1 MHSCSSSAWEVFFHR
16 NIILGKQNTFIM
28 FIIIIAPRPKLTPS
42 RRRPEPSKRLC
53 FGLSA
58 KNPPTYYLAGGL
70 LAGAGS
76 QNYCPPGRV
85 LAVVCSQNG
94 PETNESGCLGPGLGP
109 GPPWGPK
116 GRPWGPMP
124 THTPRCPGFGPDE
137 FRWPLRTTICMA
149 KEMRFLRL
157 LLEWPGFPTL
167 SYGVIQCTA
176 AVPLH
181 GMCFSPE

>member
-1 MHSCSSSAWEVFFHR
+1 MTTTRPAASWRGREARTTCRAATSSR
-16 NIILGKQNTFIM
+16 
-28 FIIIIAPRPKLTPS
+28 
-42 RRRPEPSKRLC
+42 
-53 FGLSA
+53 
-58 KNPPTYYLAGGL
+58 
-70 LAGAGS
+70 
-76 QNYCPPGRV
+76 GREGPD
-85 LAVVCSQNG
+85 G

-116 GRPWGPMP
+116 GRPRGAHAN

-181 GMCFSPE
+181 GMCFSPEYYFGKTKIFLENPDSLAKLT